1 MNKVT
6 LSVAALA
13 AISVPA
19 QMQAAEITQADV
31 QASFDRQNVKLNAV
45 VRALDTYHAD
55 VKAEYLDQLSAIQGK
70 LNAELKA
77 SQDAVAAGKDPI
89 ALIDYLEQIE
99 QIQTAAI
106 NLEKEYD
113 AYDIIYPNFYG
124 ELNGL
129 NKVYNDALA
138 KVQNGNY
145 PNVGKKK
152 KTWLEGLGFAGLKD
166 QVDALDPKKGNVASS
181 QSTLT
186 PKINTMR
193 ASIKSMLDGID
204 QDEKNAANN
213 KDAYEKVEN
222 QITALKESY
231 NNQLQE
237 ILQILPGDPDVYGD
251 LQAKAIAELNDEYRK
266 IVEVQNLNKEQYDKG
281 EAAGDNYD
289 TNVNTLNDITGV
301 VNSICENYKGL
312 KSTLETANDG
322 FKDRITTLETSLK
335 KYTDA
340 LTERKLTEL
349 DSDVSAIN
357 TAINNLKENLL
368 SAYKGHTVADSEYST
383 TFGTKESAINT
394 LINTLAP
401 KADALCANYD
411 AYQDCLTE
419 HQSLVK
425 ALEEAVK
432 TAGTESKDKA
442 YKAVDYFNG
451 TQSAINGDIST
462 LLATIETQYKA
473 KTAVTYKDEQLKKT
487 VDGINTAI
495 GNYEKATAASL
506 GDYNKASK
514 LVSDSKALVAEL
526 EKVSDKTVTVNGQL
540 ASESY
545 QQVITTANE

>member
-45 VRALDTYHAD
+45 VRALDTSYHAD

-89 ALIDYLEQIE
+89 ALNDYLEQIE

-113 AYDIIYPNFYG
+113 AYDVIYPKFYG
-124 ELNGL
+124 VPDGL

-138 KVQNGNY
+138 QVQNGKY
-145 PNVGKKK
+145 PNVGEKK

-166 QVDALDPKKGNVASS
+166 QVDALDPKKGNVASN
-181 QSTLT
+181 QTTLNNN
-186 PKINTMR
+186 IDIMR
-193 ASIKSMLDGID
+193 ASIKSMLAGIGQEEQNVADNKAAYD
-204 QDEKNAANN
+204 QVNGQIAGL
-213 KDAYEKVEN
+213 KD
-222 QITALKESY
+222 SY
-231 NNQLQE
+231 NKQLQE

-251 LQAKAIAELNDEYRK
+251 LQAQAIAKLNDEYRK
-266 IVEVQNLNKEQYDKG
+266 IVEVENLNKKQYDKG
-281 EAAGDNYD
+281 EAAGDNLT
-289 TNVNTLNDITGV
+289 TNLNTLSEIKGV
-301 VNSICENYKGL
+301 VNTICESYKNL
-312 KSTLETANDG
+312 KTTLENANVG
-322 FKDRITTLETSLK
+322 FNSRITTLENDLK
-335 KYTDA
+335 TYTDA

-349 DSDVSAIN
+349 DSDVTAIN

-411 AYQDCLTE
+411 AYQDC
-419 HQSLVK
+419 
-425 ALEEAVK
+425 
-432 TAGTESKDKA
+432 
-442 YKAVDYFNG
+442 
-451 TQSAINGDIST
+451 
-462 LLATIETQYKA
+462 
-473 KTAVTYKDEQLKKT
+473 
-487 VDGINTAI
+487 
-495 GNYEKATAASL
+495 
-506 GDYNKASK
+506 
-514 LVSDSKALVAEL
+514 
-526 EKVSDKTVTVNGQL
+526 
-540 ASESY
+540 
-545 QQVITTANE
+545 